1 MIKRKI
7 LEKVVTFTT
16 SSEFDEDDDEA
27 NDSVA
32 DSADRDIVIANG
44 SDSSDGKVMAAS
56 IDSEDGLV
64 DITMKEIN
72 GAPDSVEVDASK
84 SSEPGLRKR
93 NRTFAFIL

>member
-7 LEKVVTFTT
+7 LEKVTT

-84 SSEPGLRKR
+84 SSET
-93 NRTFAFIL
+93 RTS

>member
-64 DITMKEIN
+64 GRSGCLKVIGN
-72 GAPDSVEVDASK
+72 PDFVRGTGPLHLYFD
-84 SSEPGLRKR
+84 
-93 NRTFAFIL
+93 

>member
-84 SSEPGLRKR
+84 SSET
-93 NRTFAFIL
+93 RTS

>member
-32 DSADRDIVIANG
+32 DSPDRDIVIANG

-84 SSEPGLRKR
+84 SSET
-93 NRTFAFIL
+93 RTS